1 MRICIFGAGAIGG
14 FLGAKLAAAGA
25 EVVLVARGPHL
36 AAIQARGL
44 TLVED
49 GRATTHRLRATADA
63 ATLGPQDYVIL
74 TLKAHAVPALV
85 DRITPLLGPDS
96 TLVSGV
102 NGVPWWYFHRLGGPF
117 EGTRL
122 HSVDPGNRQWD
133 GFGPDR
139 VLGCVVYPAA
149 EVTEPGTITHV
160 EGNRFSLG
168 EPSGERSARAEALSK
183 ALAAAGLKAP
193 VRPRLRDEIWVKLWG
208 NLSFNPISALTHA
221 TLDVL
226 CTDPGTRAVARA
238 MMLEAQA
245 IAERLGVVFPIDVE
259 RRIDGG
265 AAVGAHRTS
274 MLQDL
279 LAGRPLEID
288 ALVAAVAELGR
299 LTGIATPAIDTV
311 LALVRLRGT
320 VAGLYAPPRV

>member
-1 MRICIFGAGAIGG
+1 MKICIFGAGAIGG
-14 FLGAKLAAAGA
+14 YLGAKLAKTDA
-25 EVVLVARGPHL
+25 EVSLVARGPHL
-36 AAIQARGL
+36 VAMKSGGL
-44 TLVED
+44 RLIED
-49 GRATTHRLRATADA
+49 VGETTVSVRASDNPSD
-63 ATLGPQDYVIL
+63 LGPQDYVII
-74 TLKAHAVPALV
+74 TLKAHSVPPVV
-85 DRITPLLGPDS
+85 DKIKPLIGPNT

-102 NGVPWWYFHRLGGPF
+102 NGVPWWYFHKIGGPL

-122 HSVDPGNRQWD
+122 TSVDPGNAQWD
-133 GFGPDR
+133 GFGPDN

-149 EVTEPGTITHV
+149 EVVEPGVVRHI

-168 EPSGERSARAEALSK
+168 EPDGSKSDRALALSRVFID
-183 ALAAAGLKAP
+183 AGLKAP

-226 CTDPGTRAVARA
+226 CTDPGTRQVARD
-238 MMLEAQA
+238 MMVEAQA
-245 IAERLGVVFPIDVE
+245 IAESLGVKFPIDVD

-279 LAGRPLEID
+279 DAGRPMEID
-288 ALVAAVAELGR
+288 ALLTSVQELGR
-299 LTGIATPAIDTV
+299 ITGHATPTIDAV
-311 LALVRLRGT
+311 LALVVLRART
-320 VAGLYAPPRV
+320 AGLY

>member
-1 MRICIFGAGAIGG
+1 MKICIFGAGAIGG
-14 FLGAKLAAAGA
+14 YMGAKLAQAGA
-25 EVVLVARGPHL
+25 DVSLVARGPHL
-36 AAIQARGL
+36 AAMRENGL
-44 TLVED
+44 TLIEET
-49 GRATTHRLRATADA
+49 GETTVKVTASDDA
-63 ATLGPQDYVIL
+63 ADLGPQDYVIV
-74 TLKAHAVPALV
+74 TLKAHSVPPV
-85 DRITPLLGPDS
+85 VPKMQPLIGPD
-96 TLVSGV
+96 TTIVSGV
-102 NGVPWWYFHRLGGPF
+102 NGVPWWYFHKIGGPL

-122 HSVDPGNRQWD
+122 ESVDPGNAQWD

-149 EVTEPGTITHV
+149 EVARPGVVRHI

-168 EPSGERSARAEALSK
+168 EPDGSRSERALRLSAALSE
-183 ALAAAGLKAP
+183 AGLKAP

-238 MMLEAQA
+238 MMVEAQQ
-245 IAERLGVVFPIDVE
+245 IAEALGVKFPISVD

-279 LAGRPLEID
+279 EAGRPMEID
-288 ALVAAVAELGR
+288 ALVRSVAELGNI
-299 LTGIATPAIDTV
+299 TNIPTPTINTV
-311 LALVRLRGT
+311 LALVTLRAKT
-320 VAGLYAPPRV
+320 AGLYG